1 VRLNDFIEMI
11 FIIIPVFNRKYFTN
25 CCLKSLTRQTF
36 KDYKVIV
43 VDDGSTDG
51 TSEMITSE
59 FPETI
64 LLKGDG
70 NLWWAGATNA
80 GVEYVLKNLNTQDSD
95 YILTLNNDL
104 ELPEKYLEIL
114 ISNASANKGSILGSV
129 SLDIAVPDRMNYCGV
144 SWNKFTGKYY
154 SKAQDYNYS
163 FQKLVKQKQVLC
175 SDMLPGRGTLIPI
188 KVFSE
193 IGLYDSKN
201 FPQYAADEDFSLRAS
216 RSGWKLLVPTQAC
229 VMSHIHAMGEDINGA
244 RFSLRYY
251 KDLFFSIK
259 SPLNLKIR
267 YRWAMKNS
275 PLKFFYF
282 ILDCLRIGTS
292 VSLKSFQ
299 NLLRSSSNSSST

>member
-1 VRLNDFIEMI
+1 MI
-11 FIIIPVFNRKYFTN
+11 FIIIPVFNRKYFTKS
-25 CCLKSLTRQTF
+25 CLISLNRQTF

-51 TSEMITSE
+51 TSEMITCE
-59 FPETI
+59 FPEII

-80 GVEYVLKNLNTQDSD
+80 GIEYVLKKADIQDSD

-114 ISNASANKGSILGSV
+114 ISNASVNQGSILGSV
-129 SLDIAVPDRMNYCGV
+129 SLDITFPDRMNYCGV
-144 SWNKFTGKYY
+144 SWNKFTGRYH

-163 FQKLVKQKQVLC
+163 FQKLISQKQILS

-201 FPQYAADEDFSLRAS
+201 FPQYAADEDFSLRAI
-216 RSGWKLLVPTQAC
+216 RNGWKLLVPTQAY
-229 VMSHIHAMGEDINGA
+229 VMSHIHEMGADIDSA

-251 KDLFFSIK
+251 KYLFFSIK
-259 SPLNLKIR
+259 SPLNLRIR

-282 ILDCLRIGTS
+282 ILDCLRIGAS
-292 VSLKSFQ
+292 VSLKSLQ
-299 NLLRSSSNSSST
+299 NSLHSLFNTA